1 VRLAA
6 LGALLLAV
14 YAATLTIRA
23 TSGERYAGD
32 ELHHLLAARSWVED
46 GDLDL
51 ANQYTERQWRAFSG
65 RAVATSG
72 TAVLGRLREPQGVG
86 MPLAISPAYALGG
99 ARAVELAIAVL
110 VALAFTLTAA
120 LARRLVPEP
129 WATGGVLVAGL
140 SPPALAAASAGGDNP
155 ATSTPPVAHGSGTTR
170 RASAAVSV
178 NASATSA
185 AIASSTA
192 LAPPRA

>member
-1 VRLAA
+1 MRLAA

-14 YAATLTIRA
+14 YAATLTIPA
-23 TSGERYAGD
+23 TAGERYAGD

-51 ANQYTERQWRAFSG
+51 ADQYTERQWRAFSG
-65 RAVATSG
+65 RAVETSG

-110 VALAFTLTAA
+110 VAFTFTPDGKVLFVNIQASSGLTFAIWG
-120 LARRLVPEP
+120 P
-129 WATGGVLVAGL
+129 WKRGVL
-140 SPPALAAASAGGDNP
+140 
-155 ATSTPPVAHGSGTTR
+155 
-170 RASAAVSV
+170 
-178 NASATSA
+178 
-185 AIASSTA
+185 
-192 LAPPRA
+192 